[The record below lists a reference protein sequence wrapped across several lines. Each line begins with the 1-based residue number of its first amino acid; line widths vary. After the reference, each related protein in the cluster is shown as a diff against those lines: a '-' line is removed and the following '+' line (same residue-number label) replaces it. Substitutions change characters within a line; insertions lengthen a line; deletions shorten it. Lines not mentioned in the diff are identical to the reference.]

1 MIAVGLT
8 VMVFIKLNMA
18 NPDQKTILIEQAFE
32 DIKEICKQFQG
43 DSGSSNS
50 EVKTLLKKIASEWD
64 NVEKNKFG
72 FR

>member
-1 MIAVGLT
+1 
-8 VMVFIKLNMA
+8 MVLINFNMA

-32 DIKEICKQFQG
+32 DIKEICKKFQD

-50 EVKTLLKKIASEWD
+50 EVKALLREIAILWQTE
-64 NVEKNKFG
+64 EKTKFD